1 MDDGIPFDWSKAMKF
16 PRADELFDLSHT
28 IAGEI
33 FEGCE
38 YPFEAIPK
46 IKELAVK
53 LSATLPPDEYTEIS
67 EGVFVAKDAK
77 ISDKATVLPPTIIG
91 HDAEVRPGAYI
102 RGAAIIGNGAVI
114 GNSTEI
120 KNAVVFDGAQLPHYN
135 YVGDSIV
142 GYRAHLGAG
151 AVISNFKLDHTSVS
165 VKIGNERIE
174 TGLRKFGALIGD
186 RAEVGCNSVLNPGT
200 VLGREVI
207 VYPLSSV
214 RGVIPESSIIKG
226 DGSITKKT

>member
-1 MDDGIPFDWSKAMKF
+1 MKIPRSC
-16 PRADELFDLSHT
+16 ELFDLAHT
-28 IAGEI
+28 IAKEL
-33 FEGCE
+33 FDGCE
-38 YPFEAIPK
+38 YPFDAIPK
-46 IKELAVK
+46 IKELTER
-53 LSATLPPDEYTEIS
+53 LSQALPKDEYTEIS
-67 EGVFVAKDAK
+67 EGVFVANDAK
-77 ISDKATVLPPTIIG
+77 ISDRATILGPTIIG
-91 HDAEVRPGAYI
+91 HGTEVRPGAYI
-102 RGAAIIGNGAVI
+102 RGSAIIGNGAVI

-120 KNAVVFDGAQLPHYN
+120 KNAVIFDGAQLPHYN

-151 AVISNFKLDHTSVS
+151 AVVSNFKLDHTSVS

-200 VLGREVI
+200 VLGREAI